1 MNKQEKNKPSVVVSG
16 VVKSK
21 KKEAKDQI
29 ELRSGEVQELMT
41 RPASTILK
49 SGITIIL
56 FFVVVLLTFSY
67 FIVYPEQMTVKAKLF
82 PALEVEYMNAP
93 SDGHLLWL
101 TDSMAT
107 NVKKGDTL
115 AILIHNQADTMC
127 LVCHVDGQAFK
138 VDVLERNMD
147 VRAGQH
153 LFFISKANNDEQKHE
168 VRGVIYLNSDSSSVL
183 RFGQVVDINYKG
195 ISYPFVIKE
204 FGSIANDKGK
214 YPISISYVD
223 SLKLFKNIEP
233 EVCIAKIQTSN
244 QTIFEKFFAK
254 RLNVL
259 DKYRI
264 P

>member
-41 RPASTILK
+41 RPASAILK
-49 SGITIIL
+49 SGMSIIL
-56 FFVVVLLTFSY
+56 FFVVILLTSSY
-67 FIVYPEQMTVKAKLF
+67 FIVYPEQMIVTAKLF
-82 PALEVEYMNAP
+82 PVFEVEYMDAP
-93 SDGHLLWL
+93 SDGHLLWV
-101 TDSMAT
+101 TDGMDT
-107 NVKKGDTL
+107 NVEKGDTL

-138 VDVLERNMD
+138 VDILEKYMD

-153 LFFISKANNDEQKHE
+153 LFYISKVNNGERKHE
-168 VRGVIYLNSDSSSVL
+168 IRGVIYLHTDSSSVL
-183 RFGQVVDINYKG
+183 SLGQVVDINYKG
-195 ISYPFVIKE
+195 ISCPFVIKE
-204 FGSIANDKGK
+204 FGSITNDKGK

-223 SLKLFKNIEP
+223 SLKLFNNIEP
-233 EVCIAKIQTSN
+233 EVCMAKIQTSN